1 MKQAVY
7 LAGLLGLI
15 VLLWYHPVLSPLLY
29 PLKLLVVF
37 FHEAS
42 HALVTVLTG
51 GTVVSLEID
60 PQRGGQVC
68 ASGGNR
74 FLSLSAGYLG
84 SLAWGLA
91 VYLLA
96 VKTRRQKT
104 LMALL
109 GLSVVGIAAAYVRD
123 PFTLAFCGLTG
134 LAMLGLGRWLK
145 RQINDVLLRLVGLTS
160 MLYAP
165 LDIYSDTIARA
176 ELRSDARMLAE
187 EFGGATMVWGG
198 VWIAISLLAVVY
210 ALRWS
215 LQTRPRANL

>member
-15 VLLWYHPVLSPLLY
+15 ALLWDHPVLL

-51 GTVVSLEID
+51 GTVLALEID
-60 PQRGGQVC
+60 LQQGGHVR
-68 ASGGNR
+68 ATGGNR

-109 GLSVVGIAAAYVRD
+109 GLAVAGIAVAYVRD
-123 PFTLAFCGLTG
+123 LFSLAFCGLTG
-134 LAMLGLGRWLK
+134 LAMLGLGRWLN
-145 RQINDVLLRLVGLTS
+145 RQSNDFLLRLIGLTS

-176 ELRSDARMLAE
+176 ELPSDARMLAE
-187 EFGGATMVWGG
+187 EFGGATVVWGG
-198 VWIAISLLAVVY
+198 VWMAISLLAVAY

-215 LQTRPRANL
+215 LRAKPRADL